1 MCDNI
6 FQFILYI
13 SVNQKKKK
21 KIEKKIANVM
31 NSSENKTSIEIL
43 ILIFIR
49 SPKCN
54 NLYFLLKI

>member
-13 SVNQKKKK
+13 SVNQE
-21 KIEKKIANVM
+21 KIEKKIANVI

-43 ILIFIR
+43 ILIFIKI
-49 SPKCN
+49 PKCN
-54 NLYFLLKI
+54 NLYFFF

>member
-13 SVNQKKKK
+13 SVNQKKK

-43 ILIFIR
+43 ILLFIR

>member
-13 SVNQKKKK
+13 SVNQE
-21 KIEKKIANVM
+21 KIEKKIANVI

-43 ILIFIR
+43 ILIFIK
-49 SPKCN
+49 SPKYN
-54 NLYFLLKI
+54 NLYFFLKI

>member
-13 SVNQKKKK
+13 SVNQKKK